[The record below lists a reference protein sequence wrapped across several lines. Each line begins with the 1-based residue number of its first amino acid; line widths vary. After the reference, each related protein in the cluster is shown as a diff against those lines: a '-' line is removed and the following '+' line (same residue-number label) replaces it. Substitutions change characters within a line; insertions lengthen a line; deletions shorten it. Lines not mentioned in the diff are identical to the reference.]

1 MENWFYSLYKF
12 KVVLFKAKLRYL
24 SGGAGCLIMCLLL
37 ERKWGGACE
46 RVQGLEAACGGP
58 GGGRRARLW

>member
-1 MENWFYSLYKF
+1 
-12 KVVLFKAKLRYL
+12 
-24 SGGAGCLIMCLLL
+24 MCLWL

-58 GGGRRARLW
+58 GGGRQAHLW